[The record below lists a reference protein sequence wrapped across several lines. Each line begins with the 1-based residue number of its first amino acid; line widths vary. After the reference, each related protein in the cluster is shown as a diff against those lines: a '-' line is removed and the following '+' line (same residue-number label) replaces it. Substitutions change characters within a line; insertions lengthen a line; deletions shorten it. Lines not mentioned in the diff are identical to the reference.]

1 MTDMQK
7 AAEIKK
13 LQMEIDKRCSFFRI
27 IKDMGVK
34 KPVKATHNSQLKTYN

>member
-13 LQMEIDKRCSFFRI
+13 LQMEIDKRCYFFALLTA
-27 IKDMGVK
+27 IKGSNTTTK
-34 KPVKATHNSQLKTYN
+34 KSKK